1 MNTHSNSQYVAPRNV
16 HRISTR
22 AAVVRSV
29 FALAV
34 CVLAWLCIR
43 TALATERAGRIL
55 WQHPRLLLAFAVV
68 IAAAAVGY
76 MIFSKIHR
84 RAVLVAG
91 VVVAALLVQ
100 WLVVTPA
107 VGDSMMQMMQRAA
120 REVSQ

>member
-1 MNTHSNSQYVAPRNV
+1 M
-16 HRISTR
+16 
-22 AAVVRSV
+22 
-29 FALAV
+29 
-34 CVLAWLCIR
+34 
-43 TALATERAGRIL
+43 